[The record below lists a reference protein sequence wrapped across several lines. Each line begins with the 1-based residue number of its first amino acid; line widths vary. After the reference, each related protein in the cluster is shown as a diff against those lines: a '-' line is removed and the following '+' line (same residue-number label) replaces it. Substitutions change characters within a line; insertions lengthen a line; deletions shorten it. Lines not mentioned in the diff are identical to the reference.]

1 MGYFVLNGRVR
12 KWVEGDEPD
21 ASIDNQ
27 CQRIY
32 DAIKKELNILISEGY
47 EAEFIKYNLAWILTL
62 SRENEKIIS
71 FVFQF
76 MNEQLIVYIYTME
89 TKLFIYKDGFI
100 KNSIEIVTK

>member
-12 KWVEGDEPD
+12 KWVEGEEPD

-27 CQRIY
+27 CRRIY
-32 DAIKKELNILISEGY
+32 ETVKKELNILISEGY

-62 SRENEKIIS
+62 SRENGKIIS

-76 MNEQLIVYIYTME
+76 MNERLIVYIYTME
-89 TKLFIYKDGFI
+89 KKLFIYKEGFI
-100 KNSIEIVTK
+100 KNSIEIIAK